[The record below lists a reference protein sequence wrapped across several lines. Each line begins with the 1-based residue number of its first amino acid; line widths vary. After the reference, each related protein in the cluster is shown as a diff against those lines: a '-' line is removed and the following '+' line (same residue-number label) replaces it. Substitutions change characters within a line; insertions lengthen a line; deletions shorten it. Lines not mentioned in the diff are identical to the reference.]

1 MQPEKAVVF
10 GPIILFF
17 VIFGALIIG
26 FIVVVGRLAMKGKA
40 MAWKGELVDKVYKTK
55 RDFDNPKKVDQ
66 FFTLVF
72 KTEDGKT
79 MKVGTSKEVYDSY
92 NIGDKAEKKSGEFW
106 PKKIS

>member
-1 MQPEKAVVF
+1 MQPEKAVIF
-10 GPIILFF
+10 GPIIIFF
-17 VIFGALIIG
+17 VIFAVLAGG
-26 FIVVVGRLAMKGKA
+26 FLLLVFKLVMKGRA
-40 MAWKGELVDKVYKTK
+40 MAWKGELVDKVYKTSE
-55 RDFDNPKKVDQ
+55 DYDNPHKVNQ

-92 NIGDKAEKKSGEFW
+92 NIGDKAEKKSGELW